1 MKFTRKT
8 LIVGVTSATLLIGG
22 GGIALASTAP
32 IGGGSGPSSS
42 TASLLTGVS
51 TSVSPD
57 APKTGGGGITAF
69 QQRVD
74 ARVAKLTTRLTTI
87 QSKVDASTKL
97 SPADKATLD
106 ADLTKTAADLATAKQ
121 DVDAATTRADLKA
134 ARPQLQTLRADVKQL
149 IADAKSIR
157 SSNNT
162 SNTPSALGT

>member
-22 GGIALASTAP
+22 GGIALAST
-32 IGGGSGPSSS
+32 GSGSGSGPSSS

-57 APKTGGGGITAF
+57 APKTGGGGITAI

-74 ARVAKLTTRLTTI
+74 ARVAKLTTRLATI

-97 SPADKATLD
+97 SAADKATLD
-106 ADLTKTAADLATAKQ
+106 ADLTKTVADLATAKQ

-134 ARPQLQTLRADVKQL
+134 ARPALQTLRADVKQL
-149 IADAKSIR
+149 VTDAKSIR